1 MISALAQ
8 KRSHVL
14 PQDVSTVLDFLAQDI
29 QELHALE
36 KKSSTRELSV
46 NSSFKKIHPQHFF
59 DMMMSVSCNDEY
71 LHLNYFSS

>member
-1 MISALAQ
+1 MTSALAQ

-36 KKSSTRELSV
+36 KKSSTREGNRGWGIRSRVLFFK
-46 NSSFKKIHPQHFF
+46 SFLDCACERKNCVLDISKR
-59 DMMMSVSCNDEY
+59 N
-71 LHLNYFSS
+71 

>member
-1 MISALAQ
+1 MTSALAQ

-36 KKSSTRELSV
+36 KKSLTRV
-46 NSSFKKIHPQHFF
+46 CIVYIIK
-59 DMMMSVSCNDEY
+59 
-71 LHLNYFSS
+71 LHQLLGW

>member
-1 MISALAQ
+1 MTSALAQ

-36 KKSSTRELSV
+36 KKCLTRVGYFEG
-46 NSSFKKIHPQHFF
+46 HEGPQQG
-59 DMMMSVSCNDEY
+59 
-71 LHLNYFSS
+71 

>member
-1 MISALAQ
+1 MTSALAQ

-36 KKSSTRELSV
+36 KKSLTRESI
-46 NSSFKKIHPQHFF
+46 KIHFISF
-59 DMMMSVSCNDEY
+59 DIYDKKTTIKFTHVDHTVK
-71 LHLNYFSS
+71 L

>member
-1 MISALAQ
+1 MASALAQ

-36 KKSSTRELSV
+36 KKSLTRV
-46 NSSFKKIHPQHFF
+46 
-59 DMMMSVSCNDEY
+59 
-71 LHLNYFSS
+71 